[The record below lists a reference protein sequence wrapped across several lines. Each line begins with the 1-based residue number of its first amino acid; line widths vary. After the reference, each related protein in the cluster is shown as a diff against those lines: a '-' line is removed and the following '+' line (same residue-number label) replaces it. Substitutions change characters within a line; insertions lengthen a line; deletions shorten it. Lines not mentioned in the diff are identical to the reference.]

1 MEERINAE
9 MFLEHLAS
17 RQGVTINDYKIAPVV
32 IGSWDH
38 NLIKNIAEDFEL
50 EPLPNWTKNSTV
62 YNWKTNEQDITFIT
76 LPVGAPSAVSTLEQL
91 IARGAK
97 VFIGIGF
104 AGSLQPSVP
113 VGSIVIAN
121 NCIRE
126 EGTSYHY
133 IKDDSE
139 GLPSERLLDRLQ
151 KAFDNEGI
159 ASITGGIWTTDAIY
173 RELKSKVEDYGER
186 GILGVEM
193 ETSALYVVG
202 KYRGIDVCNVLAIS
216 DELWSDWNPQFGSE
230 KLNNTIETVKKGL
243 LNNINLFAELA
254 DKLEDEGATA

>member
-1 MEERINAE
+1 MEERINAKL
-9 MFLEHLAS
+9 FLEHLAS
-17 RQGVTINDYKIAPVV
+17 RQGVTIDDYRIAPVV

-38 NLIKNIAEDFEL
+38 NLIKTIAEEFQL
-50 EPLPNWTKNSTV
+50 EALPNWTKNSIV
-62 YNWKTNEQDITFIT
+62 YNWTTAGQDITFVS
-76 LPVGAPSAVSTLEQL
+76 LPVGAPSAVNTLEQL

-97 VFIGIGF
+97 IFIGVGF

-133 IKDDSE
+133 VKDDFD
-139 GLPSERLLDRLQ
+139 GLPSKRLLEQLQ

-159 ASITGGIWTTDAIY
+159 DSITGGIWTTDAIY
-173 RELKSKVEDYGER
+173 RELKSKVEDYGEK
-186 GILGVEM
+186 GIIGVEM

-202 KYRGIDVCNVLAIS
+202 KFRGIDVCNVLAIS

-230 KLNNTIETVKKGL
+230 KLINTIQTIKKGL
-243 LNNINLFAELA
+243 LNNINLFTELA
-254 DKLEDEGATA
+254 DKLKNEDATA